1 MKIRLKLERYN
12 TDACF
17 GRILFSIAM
26 LLCFTVLNAQNSK
39 ILFQKKQLTIKEAIV
54 QIEKQTSYT
63 VAFDES
69 SLNPNDIIKPEKET
83 TLVKLL
89 DLMLKGT
96 SNTYSIVGQHIIIKK
111 QSDSNQEQKKI
122 SGKITDVNGEPLTG
136 AGIMIKGTAI
146 GTSSDINGSYFLNV
160 PLSSVITVTYLG
172 YKPAEIKIGERSVY
186 DFILEED
193 SHVLN
198 TTIVTALGIKR
209 EEKALGYSVQALN
222 GSAVQTV
229 KTIDVGTSLTGKV
242 AGLLVRNSTEFT
254 AEPDVQIR
262 GEKPLLVVD
271 GIPYANVSLRELP
284 SDDIENISVLKGA
297 TASALYGYRGS
308 SGAIMVTTKSGN
320 NKRGVSVSANSS
332 TMLSAGFLAIPET
345 QSVFGRVVNT
355 ATNTYVRSGDG
366 SWGVPMDGRNVILW
380 DPISKSMQLMP
391 YLPIGKDNFKNFL
404 EQGFI
409 SNQNLNIVQQGE
421 FGSFRAS
428 ATWVRNKG
436 QYPNSKFDKY
446 SFNIGG
452 DIKLERFT
460 LSSNIA
466 YNKQYSPNVGFSG
479 YTGYDP
485 MYNILVWAAADYDIR
500 NYKDYWVVPNETQN
514 SSYTATNNNPYF
526 DRYERV
532 HSLNKDIFNGTLAMN
547 YQINDWLKA
556 TLRSGFD
563 TYSNYQQVRISKGS
577 FQGGGNSTVLLG
589 GTEIWGESAKG
600 SFNVGIGRG
609 YSFNNDVLLSANKK
623 INDFVLDGFA
633 GASLFFRQDEGME
646 ARTQAG
652 LNLPGFYSLKS
663 SVNPVAVQ
671 SLLTREQVNSIY
683 GRVSVSW
690 KNTAFA
696 EGTLRNDWS
705 STLPQSTRSYL
716 YPSLAGSLILSEL
729 LPKTEWLSLWKI
741 RGSWTVSKT
750 PASVYGI
757 NSVYSI
763 TNNVWGTLSSASYP
777 TSIRGTDVKPESSST
792 FEIGTMVNL
801 YKSRAIIDVTYY
813 SKRMYDFLKSASIS
827 PASGFTSNYINTDE
841 EITRRGIEI
850 SATFVP
856 VEKKNIRWDMTLNWS
871 KYARYYTKLD
881 SIFSADKPWVKVGK
895 RADHYILRDYL
906 KDSGGNIIYNNGL
919 PQYSAYDSLFGY
931 ADPDWIWGI
940 SSNLKYKNWQFS
952 ISLDGRVGG
961 IAQTTTEMYMWRAGS
976 HPDSVVPERMADALT
991 PGSKNYVG
999 KGVKIVSGTVS
1010 YDTYGN
1016 ITSDTRVFAT
1026 NDIPVTYKSFIEAY
1040 HKGTAW
1046 GGSPSPVDAYSTTF
1060 FKIRELAIT
1069 YNMPK
1074 SICNLIRANSV
1085 SVSGVGQNLFMW
1097 AKQFKYSDP
1106 DGGSENFADPSVR
1119 YIGINIKLG
1128 F

>member
-111 QSDSNQEQKKI
+111 LSDSNQEQKKI

-366 SWGVPMDGRNVILW
+366 SWGVPMDGRDVIQW

-1046 GGSPSPVDAYSTTF
+1046 GGSPSPIDAYSTTF